1 MPTFSSRIPG
11 DLTPAPLARAL
22 AARRAAQLPVL
33 DLTISN
39 PTRVGFTL
47 DAAQLAAAFA
57 HDEARYYEP
66 HPRGLP
72 PAREAVAAYYAT
84 RGIALPSGRIHCTAS
99 TSEAYA
105 FLFMLLADA
114 GDEILVPQPSYPLI
128 EYLAGLQSLGLGRYN
143 LRYDAAQGWR
153 IDETSLEAART
164 SRTRAV
170 VAVSPDNPTGSY
182 LHPDDLALLER
193 WCAEHDLALIVDEV
207 FYDFPLRDD
216 VRRTSAAARDTEAL
230 VFALSGVSKILALPQ
245 LKFGWIATRGPAP
258 AVRRALDALDFI
270 ADTYLSV
277 STPVQ
282 LAVPALLARA
292 DAIQH
297 PIITRCRENLA
308 TLADQFAGHA
318 GAELLRADGGWY
330 AVLRIDDD
338 HARRLVAA
346 EASHGAG
353 GVATGVRVP
362 TARRRGRDDSPADG
376 VHALDESLALVLLE
390 RHGIHLHP
398 GYFFDFRGG
407 VHLVA
412 SLLSD
417 AADLRAGTAG
427 LAQLLRLS

>member
-1 MPTFSSRIPG
+1 MPTFSARIPA

-39 PTRVGFTL
+39 PTRAGFTL
-47 DAAQLAAAFA
+47 DPAQLAAAFA
-57 HDEARYYEP
+57 HDEAVHYAP

-84 RGIALPSGRIHCTAS
+84 RGIALPTGRIHCTAS

-128 EYLAGLQSLGLGRYN
+128 EYLAGLQSIGLGRYN
-143 LRYDAAQGWR
+143 LRYDASAGWR
-153 IDETSLEAART
+153 IDPTSLEAART
-164 SRTRAV
+164 PRTRAV

-207 FYDFPLRDD
+207 FFDFPLRDD
-216 VRRTSAAARDTEAL
+216 VVRASAAARDGEAL

-258 AVRRALDALDFI
+258 AVARALDALDFI

-292 DAIQH
+292 DAIQQ
-297 PIITRCRENLA
+297 PILTRCRENLA
-308 TLADQFAGHA
+308 MLADQFAGHA

-330 AVLRIDDD
+330 AVFRIDDD

-346 EASHGAG
+346 EASPGAG
-353 GVATGVRVP
+353 GRDGAVREHVAR
-362 TARRRGRDDSPADG
+362 ARSRNASPP
-376 VHALDESLALVLLE
+376 LDASLALALLE

-398 GYFFDFRGG
+398 GYFFDFRAG

-417 AADLRAGTAG
+417 AADLRTGAGR
-427 LAQLLRLS
+427 LAELLRLS

>member
-1 MPTFSSRIPG
+1 MPTFSARIPA

-22 AARRAAQLPVL
+22 AARRAAQQPVL
-33 DLTISN
+33 DLTVSN
-39 PTRVGFTL
+39 PTRAGFTI
-47 DAAQLAAAFA
+47 DAGALAAAFA
-57 HDEARYYEP
+57 HDEAVYYAP

-84 RGIALPSGRIHCTAS
+84 RGIAVPTARIHCTAS

-128 EYLAGLQSLGLGRYN
+128 EYLAGLQSIGLGRYN
-143 LRYDAAQGWR
+143 LRHEATAGWR

-164 SRTRAV
+164 PRTRAV

-182 LHPDDLALLER
+182 LHADDLALLER

-207 FYDFPLRDD
+207 FFDFPLRDD
-216 VRRTSAAARDTEAL
+216 VVRTSAAARDADAL
-230 VFALSGVSKILALPQ
+230 VFALNGVSKILALPQ
-245 LKFGWIATRGPAP
+245 LKFGWIVTRGPRDIA
-258 AVRRALDALDFI
+258 ARALDALDFI

-292 DAIQH
+292 DAMQR
-297 PIITRCRENLA
+297 PILTRCRENLA
-308 TLADQFAGHA
+308 MLADLFAGHA

-338 HARRLVAA
+338 HARRLVRA
-346 EASHGAG
+346 EAS
-353 GVATGVRVP
+353 
-362 TARRRGRDDSPADG
+362 
-376 VHALDESLALVLLE
+376 HALDESLALVLLE
-390 RHGIHLHP
+390 QHGIHLHP
-398 GYFFDFRGG
+398 GYFFDFRAG
-407 VHLVA
+407 VHLVL
-412 SLLSD
+412 SLLTD
-417 AADLRAGTAG
+417 PADLRAGAG
-427 LAQLLRLS
+427 RLAELLRLS

>member
-1 MPTFSSRIPG
+1 MPTFSARIPA

-22 AARRAAQLPVL
+22 DARRAAGLPVL
-33 DLTISN
+33 DLTTSN
-39 PTRVGFTL
+39 PTRAGFTI
-47 DAAQLAAAFA
+47 DAAELAAAFV
-57 HDEARYYEP
+57 HEEAAYYEP

-72 PAREAVAAYYAT
+72 PARAAVAAYYAT
-84 RGIALPSGRIHCTAS
+84 RGITLPTERIHCTAS

-105 FLFMLLADA
+105 FLFMLLAEP

-128 EYLAGLQSLGLGRYN
+128 EYLAGLQSIALGRYN
-143 LRYDAAQGWR
+143 LRYNATEGWR
-153 IDETSLEAART
+153 IDATSLEAAR
-164 SRTRAV
+164 SPRTRAV

-182 LHPDDLALLER
+182 LHPDDLVLLER

-207 FYDFPLRDD
+207 FHDYPLRDD
-216 VRRTSAAARDTEAL
+216 AVRTSAATRDGDAL
-230 VFALSGVSKILALPQ
+230 VFSLNGVSKILALPQ
-245 LKFGWIATRGPAP
+245 LKFGWIATRGPAA
-258 AVRRALDALDFI
+258 AVARALDALDFI

-292 DAIQH
+292 DAMQQ
-297 PIITRCRENLA
+297 PILTRCRENLA
-308 TLADQFAGHA
+308 VLRDQFAGHA

-330 AVLRIDDD
+330 AVLRVDDD

-346 EASHGAG
+346 EASPGAG
-353 GVATGVRVP
+353 DDATEVRGHVAR
-362 TARRRGRDDSPADG
+362 ARSRNASPP
-376 VHALDESLALVLLE
+376 LDESLALMLLE

-398 GYFFDFRGG
+398 GYFFDFRAG

-417 AADLRAGTAG
+417 AADLRDGAAR